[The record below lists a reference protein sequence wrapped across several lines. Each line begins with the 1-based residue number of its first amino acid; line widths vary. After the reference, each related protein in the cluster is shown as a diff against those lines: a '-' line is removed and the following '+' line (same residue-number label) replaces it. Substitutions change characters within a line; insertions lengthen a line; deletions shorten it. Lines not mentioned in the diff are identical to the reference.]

1 MFQVILLTTPSVITV
16 TASIN
21 PVLHGQ
27 DAYYEIN
34 EQGDRIIIITREIIG
49 ILASSNP
56 TFE

>member
-1 MFQVILLTTPSVITV
+1 VITV